1 MSDSN
6 PVQNTNSPRINTA
19 TGVTLEFK
27 DIVKQYP
34 GQKAPAV
41 KKLNLKINAGE
52 SVMFVGPSG
61 CGKTT
66 SLKMINRLIEP
77 TSGQILID
85 GKNVVD
91 SNVSELRRS
100 IGYVIQGGSLLPHL
114 TVAQNVAIVPKLL
127 KWDKKRI
134 AARCDELL
142 EMVGLNPNLY
152 RDRYPRELSGGQQQR
167 VGVARGLAADPPV
180 LLMDEPFGA
189 VDPITRQRL
198 QDELLSIQDEL
209 RKTIVCVTHD
219 IDEAIKLGDRIVI
232 FREQA
237 EIAQFDTPEAIL
249 SDHADDYVADFVGSG
264 SKLKQLSLLRVDDV
278 GLSDA
283 PTCRVGEAVSEVV
296 EKVEA
301 QGEDHVV
308 ILDDQNRPQEWL
320 FLRTLKHHDKVP
332 AATHE
337 LETVIDRRSTL
348 NNALDTMLMSSHGGA
363 MVTER
368 GRYVGVIRYDDVTD
382 YVRATREETRGVGE
396 GA

>member
-114 TVAQNVAIVPKLL
+114 TVA
-127 KWDKKRI
+127 
-134 AARCDELL
+134 
-142 EMVGLNPNLY
+142 
-152 RDRYPRELSGGQQQR
+152 
-167 VGVARGLAADPPV
+167 
-180 LLMDEPFGA
+180 
-189 VDPITRQRL
+189 
-198 QDELLSIQDEL
+198 
-209 RKTIVCVTHD
+209 
-219 IDEAIKLGDRIVI
+219 
-232 FREQA
+232 
-237 EIAQFDTPEAIL
+237 
-249 SDHADDYVADFVGSG
+249 
-264 SKLKQLSLLRVDDV
+264 
-278 GLSDA
+278 
-283 PTCRVGEAVSEVV
+283 
-296 EKVEA
+296 
-301 QGEDHVV
+301 
-308 ILDDQNRPQEWL
+308 
-320 FLRTLKHHDKVP
+320 
-332 AATHE
+332 
-337 LETVIDRRSTL
+337 
-348 NNALDTMLMSSHGGA
+348 
-363 MVTER
+363 
-368 GRYVGVIRYDDVTD
+368 
-382 YVRATREETRGVGE
+382 
-396 GA
+396 

>member
-1 MSDSN
+1 MSDLIPAQNSTTYSN
-6 PVQNTNSPRINTA
+6 NAT
-19 TGVTLEFK
+19 TGVTIEFK
-27 DIVKQYP
+27 DIVKRYP

-41 KKLNLKINAGE
+41 KNLDLKINAGE
-52 SVMFVGPSG
+52 AVMFVGPSG

-66 SLKMINRLIEP
+66 SLKIINRLIEP

-91 SNVSELRRS
+91 TNVSELRRS

-127 KWDKKRI
+127 KWDKKHI

-142 EMVGLNPNLY
+142 EMVGLDPNLY

-209 RKTIVCVTHD
+209 HKTIVCVTHD

-249 SDHADDYVADFVGSG
+249 SNPTDDYVADFVGSG

-278 GLSDA
+278 GLTDA
-283 PTCRVGEAVSEVV
+283 PTCRVGEDVSEVV
-296 EKVEA
+296 AKVEA

-308 ILDDQNRPQEWL
+308 ILDAQNRPQEWL

-337 LETVIDRRSTL
+337 LETVIDHRSTL

-363 MVTER
+363 MVTEH

-396 GA
+396 DA

>member
-142 EMVGLNPNLY
+142 EMVGLDPNLY

-209 RKTIVCVTHD
+209 HKTIVCVTHD

-249 SDHADDYVADFVGSG
+249 SNPADDYVADFVGSG

-296 EKVEA
+296 AKVEA

-337 LETVIDRRSTL
+337 LETVIDHRSTL

-396 GA
+396 DA